1 MGGKFAGWL
10 TSHIF
15 PRHVAWKPHRFLRVL
30 VILASGLCSGVG
42 ADSVTQN
49 SGGQTTQ
56 DQELESVSDIA
67 PSAIHWAI
75 AVLLSVALVGGLLR
89 VARVLQKTDSIISPA
104 RHAPDGMRPVQ
115 CGACHTM
122 QHVTMHGR
130 IFICFSCHSANRIV
144 MDPSITV
151 SEELPLVSAT
161 GPLRRFEFKRE
172 GEIFFQETSRA
183 EIDEGE
189 AEQLIAAADRS
200 TAARANNATCVA
212 ADTHADNQP
221 VAVVD
226 LEAGETDAPTPSH
239 GLPAPS
245 LIGQQDPELISNHSI
260 TSKKSRMSRI
270 SANGMPTC
278 VVCLEEIG
286 NMVLLPCAHGGV
298 CDGCITRIAQNRAS
312 GGAHCPTCRSNIET
326 LVKIHKVDGLSV
338 QGVEYRIPMARAH

>member
-1 MGGKFAGWL
+1 
-10 TSHIF
+10 
-15 PRHVAWKPHRFLRVL
+15 
-30 VILASGLCSGVG
+30 VG
-42 ADSVTQN
+42 ADSVTQT

-56 DQELESVSDIA
+56 DQDIESVSDIA

-172 GEIFFQETSRA
+172 GEIYFQETSRA

-189 AEQLIAAADRS
+189 AEQLMASPDSS
-200 TAARANNATCVA
+200 TAARANDATCVA

-245 LIGQQDPELISNHSI
+245 LIGQQDPELISNQHHQQEEQNEQNQCEWYADLRRLFGRDRQHGPPPMCTWWRLRRMHHAHRTEQGLWRRTLSNLSI
-260 TSKKSRMSRI
+260 EHRDPREDS
-270 SANGMPTC
+270 
-278 VVCLEEIG
+278 
-286 NMVLLPCAHGGV
+286 
-298 CDGCITRIAQNRAS
+298 
-312 GGAHCPTCRSNIET
+312 
-326 LVKIHKVDGLSV
+326 
-338 QGVEYRIPMARAH
+338 